1 MRVLLGTTN
10 PSKVKRFE
18 ELMSGYGIEFCTLRD
33 LGINTEPEEC
43 GKTPEENAIIKAKY
57 YGKYCDM
64 VICNDSGL
72 YFDDIPFDDKRQ
84 PGLNIRTPEGKR
96 LSDEEMIHYY
106 SSLVAS
112 LGGKV
117 LAYYLDGIAVYNCGK
132 VSSYMEISETTKASS
147 FYMVDTPTNE
157 RNVGWPLDSISIN
170 RHTMTYFTDK
180 TVNKYDTTNENIMI
194 GEYRQRL
201 RNFMAKALGLLS
213 ADLI

>member
-112 LGGKV
+112 LEDTDLNLSS
-117 LAYYLDGIAVYNCGK
+117 LAGHSGPSDDLDDLGRDAVNVNHSDPSGI
-132 VSSYMEISETTKASS
+132 SS
-147 FYMVDTPTNE
+147 
-157 RNVGWPLDSISIN
+157 
-170 RHTMTYFTDK
+170 
-180 TVNKYDTTNENIMI
+180 
-194 GEYRQRL
+194 
-201 RNFMAKALGLLS
+201 
-213 ADLI
+213 